1 MAAKLTGGVVLQE
14 ISMSNSVQRENI
26 FPDGLSRPTGHW
38 TTVTTARPGKLVFV
52 SGLTAKDEAGE
63 IVGVG
68 DVRAQ
73 TRQVCENLRRAMQAA
88 GGTLADIVRVDVFIK
103 EMTGFKDIHDVRRE
117 YFGPNPPASTM
128 VAVTALTHPDM
139 LIEINAIA
147 VLP

>member
-1 MAAKLTGGVVLQE
+1 MPAD
-14 ISMSNSVQRENI
+14 IQRENL
-26 FPDGLSRPTGHW
+26 FPEGLSKPTGHW
-38 TTVTTARPGKLVFV
+38 TTVTSARPGKLVFV
-52 SGLTAKDEAGE
+52 SGLTAKNERGE

-73 TRQVCENLRRAMQAA
+73 TRQVCENLRAAMRAA
-88 GGTLADIVRVDVFIK
+88 GGSLADIMRVDVYIRD
-103 EMTGFKDIHDVRRE
+103 MQGFKDIHDIRRE

-128 VAVTALTHPDM
+128 VAVAGFTHPDM